1 MMSLQIVTGSDDF
14 TIGGF
19 VTIVDNVAV
28 DNDFMVDYEV
38 TVNGDVTEVDNV
50 TTDDD
55 NKVVN
60 NVTVDCH
67 RQW

>member
-1 MMSLQIVTGSDDF
+1 
-14 TIGGF
+14 
-19 VTIVDNVAV
+19 
-28 DNDFMVDYEV
+28 MVDYEV

-67 RQW
+67 R